1 MDDGNSDKETK
12 ATKNV
17 CVIKQVLKFNHYIS
31 GLLNIETILA
41 LQLRF

>member
-12 ATKNV
+12 ATKK
-17 CVIKQVLKFNHYIS
+17 CVIKRILKFNHYIN